1 MYRYVFSALIYISEQ
16 GVIVNISLSLL
27 TMTDSNYT
35 PISTASSLD
44 GHDNVTVEIQRL
56 EQLLH
61 SSDIPHELWDKAN
74 VQMQRINLALRY
86 GGNVNQLDMIS
97 KYVEWITSL
106 PWTKASP
113 DNLQIENAKNIMDA
127 NHFGLDDI
135 KKRILEYVSVLI
147 LQKKNATADTHF
159 HAPVLLFVGLAGTGK
174 TTFAQSIADVFGR
187 QFVRIPFGGLSSA
200 LDLRGVSKVQPE
212 AEPGYII
219 RALRRVGTRNPVIL
233 LDELDRV
240 VDTSRGAIMGVL
252 LELLDP
258 KQNSSF
264 VDHYIDFPFDL
275 SDALFIAT
283 ANNTQDISTAV
294 MDRMEVIQMPSYTDD
309 QKIAIGRDY
318 ILPRLIK
325 ESGIPEGS
333 ITVDDE
339 VWKALARA
347 AGYDPGIR
355 SVERKVES
363 IVRAAA
369 LKMVSSTE
377 TTFVVNAQNM
387 NQYID

>member
-1 MYRYVFSALIYISEQ
+1 MSDQ
-16 GVIVNISLSLL
+16 
-27 TMTDSNYT
+27 NYT

-56 EQLLH
+56 EALLRDA
-61 SSDIPHELWDKAN
+61 DIPHELWDKAN

-86 GGNVNQLDMIS
+86 GGNVNQLDMLS
-97 KYVEWITSL
+97 KYVEWITAL
-106 PWTKASP
+106 PWTKASV
-113 DNLQIENAKNIMDA
+113 DNLEIENAKKMMDT
-127 NHFGLDDI
+127 NHFGLDEI
-135 KKRILEYVSVLI
+135 KKRILEYISVLI
-147 LQKKNATADTHF
+147 LQKRNATADTHF

-212 AEPGYII
+212 AEPGYIM

-325 ESGIPEGS
+325 ESGIPAGAIIVE
-333 ITVDDE
+333 DD

-363 IVRAAA
+363 IVRTAA
-369 LKMVSSTE
+369 LKMVSTSE
-377 TTFVVNAQNM
+377 TTFTVNAQNM
-387 NQYID
+387 NQYIE